1 MQVSKFP
8 ELSKPLRCPSFN
20 PGRELLGKAP
30 ATCKHCLSYNVECT
44 IPHRAAQ
51 ANVYRTLAQSQT
63 IPRNYWTCTVTFTAH
78 VSYPNYS
85 EHPGCVRAVSIQTE
99 EPKHPIQRSLP
110 CADLGL
116 GCGVNYSGARA
127 HNKDC
132 LPWRRLRCR
141 SASVMARPVN
151 PSRGRPALAAR
162 AGCSVSGAG
171 PTWQKCCC
179 IVL

>member
-1 MQVSKFP
+1 MYVSKYP
-8 ELSKPLRCPSFN
+8 ELGKRLHCRSFN
-20 PGRELLGKAP
+20 PGSKLLAKAP
-30 ATCKHCLSYNVECT
+30 ATRKHCLSYNVECT

-51 ANVYRTLAQSQT
+51 ANVYRTRAQSHT
-63 IPRNYWTCTVTFTAH
+63 IPPKYWTCTVTFTAH
-78 VSYPNYS
+78 GGYPNFS
-85 EHPGCVRAVSIQTE
+85 EHQGRVCAVSIQPY
-99 EPKHPIQRSLP
+99 EPKHPNQRSLP

-141 SASVMARPVN
+141 SASVMARPAN
-151 PSRGRPALAAR
+151 PSRGRPAPAAR